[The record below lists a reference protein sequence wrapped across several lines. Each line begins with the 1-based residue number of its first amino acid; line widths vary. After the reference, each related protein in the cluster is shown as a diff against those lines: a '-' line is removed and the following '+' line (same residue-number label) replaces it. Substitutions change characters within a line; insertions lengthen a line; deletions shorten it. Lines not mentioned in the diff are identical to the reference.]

1 MTLHS
6 LLVDAGWVA
15 VSLGVVGTYAQF
27 VRANKRGV
35 EGISFATWTLFAFMG
50 CFWITYGAVS
60 AHSWQVILGSLLV
73 LPFQLAIV
81 FRLKPWNERK
91 VLAQSFLFFVSC
103 CVLPTLLWGW
113 AGGVYGTGVAM
124 TANRGP
130 QLLELIRHEDASGVS
145 VSSWMLGA
153 TGSALWIL
161 YYSGVHLWAALIA
174 TLFAGIANLTIGL
187 LASWRH
193 AGQRRGLNVARVFA
207 G

>member
-1 MTLHS
+1 M
-6 LLVDAGWVA
+6 A
-15 VSLGVVGTYAQF
+15 VFLGVVGTYAQF
-27 VRANKRGV
+27 VRANRRGV
-35 EGISFATWTLFAFMG
+35 EGISFATWALFVFMG

-60 AHSWQVILGSLLV
+60 AHSYQVILGSLLV

-81 FRLKPWNERK
+81 FRLKPWTERK
-91 VLAQSFLFFVSC
+91 VLARSFLFFAAC
-103 CVLPTLLWGW
+103 CVLPTLMWGW

-153 TGSALWIL
+153 SGSALWIL

-174 TLFAGIANLTIGL
+174 TAFAGIANLTIGL
-187 LASWRH
+187 LAYWRH
-193 AGQRRGLNVARVFA
+193 AGQRRRLVVAHAFA
-207 G
+207 D

>member
-1 MTLHS
+1 VTFHS
-6 LLVDAGWVA
+6 ALVDAGWAA
-15 VSLGVVGTYAQF
+15 VFLGIVGTYAQF
-27 VRANKRGV
+27 TRARRLGI
-35 EGISFATWTLFAFMG
+35 EGISFATWVLFAFMG

-81 FRLKPWNERK
+81 FRLKPWNERTI
-91 VLAQSFLFFVSC
+91 LARSFFFFVAC
-103 CVLPTLLWGW
+103 CVVPTLLWGW

-130 QLLELIRHEDASGVS
+130 QLIELIRHRDASGVS
-145 VSSWMLGA
+145 VSSWMVGA
-153 TGSALWIL
+153 SGSALWIL

-187 LASWRH
+187 LAYWRH
-193 AGQRRGLNVARVFA
+193 VTYRQRLAVEQVFA
-207 G
+207 D